1 MDKKLNKMRTEIADR
16 TKRLVGLIACT
27 TIFTGVSVSG
37 VIDINLEN
45 QAANDFV
52 SGFQLGILIALTI
65 VFLAKLVNYRKAMKD
80 ETLLKRLYYK
90 ENDERLAFIN
100 QQVGKSCMSVTTVV
114 LLTGAVIAGYFD
126 IKVFVTILAVTVV
139 QLVIQLILQR
149 YYTCQVSGEDME

>member
-1 MDKKLNKMRTEIADR
+1 MDKRLNRMRDDITNR
-16 TKRLVGLIACT
+16 SKRLIGLIACT
-27 TIFTGVSVSG
+27 VCFLGFSVSG
-37 VIDINLEN
+37 VVEINLGSE
-45 QAANDFV
+45 AANDFV
-52 SGFQLGILIALTI
+52 AGFQLGILTALI
-65 VFLAKLVNYRKAMKD
+65 VAYLAKLVNYRKALKD
-80 ETLLKRLYYK
+80 EKLLKRLYYK

-114 LLTGAVIAGYFD
+114 LLTCAVIAGYFD